1 MSNSV
6 HCSSFQFKFQT
17 KLNIQAASV
26 SENFRLAADCS
37 LTKMAKK
44 DYYQTLGVKKDA
56 KADEI
61 KKAYRKLARK
71 HHPDVNPNDKAAE
84 EKFKE
89 IQEAY
94 DVLSDDKKRK
104 VFDRFGYYADNLD
117 PDAPAYSTGAA
128 GGASNFD
135 FSGFNFEPGGSGGSS
150 SSSFRDIFSDL
161 FGGANKT
168 AQEPELP
175 RAMPKKGADIEM
187 PLALSF
193 EESVTGL
200 TTNITVNRSEQCSR
214 CQGAGDTGGVVVTCP
229 TCKGTGQVQRQGG
242 RLQFAQTCPDCAG
255 TGRRREP
262 CSQCNGKGITPKTEQ
277 VKVRIPAGVDT
288 GSRVRIPKKG
298 QGGRLGAEPG
308 DLFIITNVG
317 KHKFFSRK
325 GDNIYVTVPITVP
338 EAALGAKIEV
348 PTVEGKAQLKI
359 PAGTESG
366 QKFRLRERG
375 FPSLRNPNLRGD
387 QFVEVQISLPRVI
400 SEETKEILREFE
412 KANAENPRR
421 AMGLE

>member
-1 MSNSV
+1 
-6 HCSSFQFKFQT
+6 
-17 KLNIQAASV
+17 
-26 SENFRLAADCS
+26 
-37 LTKMAKK
+37 MAKK
-44 DYYQTLGVKKDA
+44 DYYEILGVKKDA

-89 IQEAY
+89 IQEAN
-94 DVLSDDKKRK
+94 DVLSDEKKRK

-117 PDAPAYSTGAA
+117 INSPYGASA
-128 GGASNFD
+128 GGGAGGFD
-135 FSGFNFEPGGSGGSS
+135 FSGFNFEPGGSGSS
-150 SSSFRDIFSDL
+150 TSSFRDIFSDL
-161 FGGANKT
+161 FSGGASPKR
-168 AQEPELP
+168 EPEPP
-175 RAMPKKGADIEM
+175 RAMPKRGTDIEM

-214 CQGAGDTGGVVVTCP
+214 CQGAGDTGGPVVVCP
-229 TCKGTGQVQRQGG
+229 TCKGAGQVQRSGG
-242 RLQFAQTCPDCAG
+242 RLQFSQPCNDCGG
-255 TGRRREP
+255 TGRRRAP
-262 CSQCNGKGITPKTEQ
+262 CSLCNGKGVTPKTEQ
-277 VKVRIPAGVDT
+277 VKIKIPAGVDT
-288 GSRVRIPKKG
+288 GSRVRIAKKG
-298 QGGRLGAEPG
+298 HGGRLGAEPG

-317 KHKFFSRK
+317 KHRYFTRK
-325 GDNIYVTVPITVP
+325 GDNIYVIVPITVP
-338 EAALGAKIEV
+338 EAALGTKIEV
-348 PTVEGKAQLKI
+348 PTVEGRAHLKI
-359 PAGTESG
+359 PSGTESG

-387 QFVEVQISLPRVI
+387 QFIEVQITLPRVI
-400 SEETKEILREFE
+400 SEETKEILRSFE

>member
-1 MSNSV
+1 
-6 HCSSFQFKFQT
+6 
-17 KLNIQAASV
+17 
-26 SENFRLAADCS
+26 
-37 LTKMAKK
+37 MAKQ
-44 DYYQTLGVKKDA
+44 DYYQTLGIKKDA

-84 EKFKE
+84 EKFKQV
-89 IQEAY
+89 QEAY
-94 DVLSDDKKRK
+94 DVLSDEKKRK
-104 VFDRFGYYADNLD
+104 VFDRFGYYNDNLD
-117 PDAPAYSTGAA
+117 PDAPAYAGGAAA
-128 GGASNFD
+128 GGAGTGGFD
-135 FSGFNFEPGGSGGSS
+135 FSGFNFEPGGSGGG

-161 FGGANKT
+161 FGGAAGT
-168 AQEPELP
+168 RRDPEPP
-175 RAMPKKGADIEM
+175 RVMPKKGADIEI

-200 TTNITVNRSEQCSR
+200 TTNITVNRSEQCSK
-214 CQGAGDTGGVVVTCP
+214 CQGAGDLGGAIITCP
-229 TCKGTGQVQRQGG
+229 TCHGSGQVQRSGG
-242 RLQFAQTCPDCAG
+242 RLQFSQPCPDCGG

-262 CSQCNGKGITPKTEQ
+262 CPQCGGKGITPKTEQ

-317 KHKFFSRK
+317 KHKFFTRK

-359 PAGTESG
+359 PAGTQSG

-375 FPSLRNPNLRGD
+375 VPSLRNPAMRGD
-387 QFVEVQISLPRVI
+387 QFIEVQITLPRVI
-400 SEETKEILREFE
+400 SEESKKILREYE
-412 KANAENPRR
+412 KANSESPRK